1 MNYIFNYKRT
11 VQDENGFSLV
21 EFFVVL
27 TIIVTLIS
35 LLSPF
40 SKFMIRKSREREGG
54 LLIRSYL
61 EAAKLYFGENGRAPK
76 NYQDLSK
83 YVSVRACR
91 VLDPKQCK
99 KLTSI
104 KPQRLKQW
112 NSVDGNY
119 IIVMDTEVPLYTK
132 FYAIPHKKST
142 QQLSI
147 FGCVNTQ
154 SGRRKITVHNSNLHL
169 LKYHS
174 YC

>member
-11 VQDENGFSLV
+11 LQNENGFSLV

-27 TIIVTLIS
+27 TIIGIIIS
-35 LLSPF
+35 LLDPF
-40 SKFMIRKSREREGG
+40 SKFLIRKSREREGG

-61 EAAKLYFGENGRAPK
+61 EAAKLYFGENGTAPK
-76 NYQDLSK
+76 NYKDLSK

-91 VLDPKQCK
+91 VLDPTRCK
-99 KLTSI
+99 KLKSI
-104 KPQRLKQW
+104 NPPKLKQW

-119 IIVMDTEVPLYTK
+119 IIVMDTEVALYTK
-132 FYAIPHKKST
+132 FYAIPHRNST
-142 QQLSI
+142 QKLSI
-147 FGCVNTQ
+147 FGCLNTQ
-154 SGRRKITVHNSNLHL
+154 TGRRKITAHNSNLHL